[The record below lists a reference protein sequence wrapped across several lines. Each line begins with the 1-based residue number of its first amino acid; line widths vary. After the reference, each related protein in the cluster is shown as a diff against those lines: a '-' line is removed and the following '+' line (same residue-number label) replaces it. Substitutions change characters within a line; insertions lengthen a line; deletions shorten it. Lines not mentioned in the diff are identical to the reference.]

1 MRILIVLLCLSLPAL
16 ADQKKDLQAFLKR
29 MTAFEGR
36 ISAIKRP
43 PEKSPPSA
51 FEPVETAL
59 TRAESEQGTLMKD
72 MTAWGARNMGPGKIA
87 PELGNAYNEMLRCL
101 ESQVRWMSARHTW
114 AMAGS
119 ALDIKG
125 LAARDAAAE
134 KEYRVAR
141 DAVGTLLK

>member
-1 MRILIVLLCLSLPAL
+1 MRILLILLCLSLPAL
-16 ADQKKDLQAFLKR
+16 ADQKKDLQAFFKR

-59 TRAESEQGTLMKD
+59 TRAESEQGALLKD
-72 MTAWGARNMGPGKIA
+72 LTTWGAKNMGTGKIA

-101 ESQVRWMSARHTW
+101 EAQTRWMSARHTW

-119 ALDIKG
+119 ALDLKAM
-125 LAARDAAAE
+125 AARDAAAE
-134 KEYRVAR
+134 KEYIAAR